1 MLKQLLA
8 RKTDFTEPDDT
19 SGPTLRRTLGPWGL
33 TALGIGAVIGGGIFV
48 ITGQAAADHAGPAV
62 ILSFILAAICSTF
75 TALCYAEFATL
86 IPVSGSAYSYAY
98 ATLGELMAWFI
109 GWNLVLEYG
118 VSASA
123 VAVSWTG
130 YFLSLLDHIGQAFN
144 MDLSIPPALTNAP
157 LAFTADHQLVA
168 TGALFNLPAVA
179 LVVLLTW
186 ICYVGIR
193 ESSLANAAMVALK
206 MGLIVLVIV
215 VGWRYVDPSNWTP
228 FVPESQGPYKYGWDG
243 VLRGAAMV
251 FFAYIGFEATSVA
264 AQESRNPQ
272 RDLPIG
278 ILASLA
284 ICTVLYIAMSTVMT
298 GLTSYTLLGT
308 NEPVVTAL
316 KGHPQLGW
324 LRWIV
329 ETGALV
335 GLSSVVLVMII
346 AQPRIFMI
354 MGRDGMLPKVFTRIH
369 PRYRTPHL
377 NTLITG
383 AGIAVLAAIFPLDVL
398 GDLVSMGTLIAFIAV
413 CAGVWILRRTR
424 PELPR
429 TFRVPWAPVIC
440 SLGILSCLA
449 LLSTMAWYN
458 WALMIVWTV
467 IGLAIY
473 FCYGNRHS
481 LLRRDSTRS
490 EKP

>member
-1 MLKQLLA
+1 
-8 RKTDFTEPDDT
+8 
-19 SGPTLRRTLGPWGL
+19 
-33 TALGIGAVIGGGIFV
+33 
-48 ITGQAAADHAGPAV
+48 
-62 ILSFILAAICSTF
+62 
-75 TALCYAEFATL
+75 L
-86 IPVSGSAYSYAY
+86 I
-98 ATLGELMAWFI
+98 M
-109 GWNLVLEYG
+109 
-118 VSASA
+118 
-123 VAVSWTG
+123 
-130 YFLSLLDHIGQAFN
+130 
-144 MDLSIPPALTNAP
+144 
-157 LAFTADHQLVA
+157 
-168 TGALFNLPAVA
+168 
-179 LVVLLTW
+179 LLTW

-206 MGLIVLVIV
+206 VGLITLVIV
-215 VGWRYVDPSNWTP
+215 VGWRYVDPSNWHP
-228 FVPESQGPYKYGWDG
+228 FVPESQGHYKYGWDG

-284 ICTVLYIAMSTVMT
+284 ICTVLYIAMAAVMT

-308 NEPVVTAL
+308 DEPVVTAL
-316 KGHPQLGW
+316 HGHPQLEW
-324 LRWIV
+324 LRWLV
-329 ETGALV
+329 EVGALL
-335 GLSSVVLVMII
+335 GLSSVVLVMVI

-383 AGIAVLAAIFPLDVL
+383 AGISLLAAVFPLDVL

-413 CAGVWILRRTR
+413 CAGVWILRHTR

-429 TFRVPWAPVIC
+429 TFRVPFAPVIC
-440 SLGILSCLA
+440 TLGILSCLA

-458 WALMIVWTV
+458 WTLMVVWTF
-467 IGLAIY
+467 IGLLVY
-473 FCYGNRHS
+473 FGYSLRHS
-481 LLRRDSTRS
+481 HLRGAATDATS
-490 EKP
+490 P